1 MESVNTVIPLW
12 EQQKLSS
19 ITWAA
24 SSIFGELR
32 NCFLSE
38 DKRWL
43 SKLVVL
49 PQSQHPHLS
58 IMANYY
64 IQTVLDGRFLSFEYL
79 PPSRPPESKIVA
91 GTKKA
96 EVGYVSHCTYEA
108 PSWYE
113 VIHSSISSRT
123 KTGPI
128 LLMQPWTSAAVWSVT
143 AQEHRTGTFVLGQ
156 PTMHSRKPRTPMFG
170 GNWTENPTAS
180 KKLTLTMHG
189 PLLQRVPILR

>member
-113 VIHSSISSRT
+113 VIHQAERRRDLYCWCNHEPQRPSDQLRPRNT
-123 KTGPI
+123 
-128 LLMQPWTSAAVWSVT
+128 
-143 AQEHRTGTFVLGQ
+143 ELG
-156 PTMHSRKPRTPMFG
+156 HSF
-170 GNWTENPTAS
+170 
-180 KKLTLTMHG
+180 
-189 PLLQRVPILR
+189 